1 MSQEVQPQKSSFGST
16 VAGYMAFPAV
26 STTLTGIS
34 ALKHGKGIKGAVKN
48 MNIDGYKAINASLK
62 NSGVDVFTRSQ
73 ALALGH
79 DTYKG
84 FVKAD
89 SKLTKK
95 LAKLDK
101 KGLPLKE
108 KFLNLF
114 RKNKKTVGDLE
125 AKYLK
130 TYENAPEN
138 LANAKKAIKEA
149 GENFSEK
156 TAKNLDDVLKVD
168 GNKFGK
174 IAKETAEGAVKTG
187 AKASAKGFGKYVKN
201 NFKRELSWKHGKFN
215 IIMTAVSF
223 IPNVLNDVIP
233 TFKEKGF
240 KEGMKSVGKT
250 LVKAGTDLV
259 SYAAGGALGRAV
271 GAAIG
276 TVICPGA
283 GSAVGA
289 AVGDMIG
296 SMVVGGTATSTMEKV
311 LDGDKEEAVQDQIPQ
326 DQIAQNQ
333 IAQNQTI
340 QGQAPEQITQTGN
353 EPAQIAQNTQTN
365 IENNNIQTD
374 IQNSENQAPSF
385 EEAKA
390 GVTNAIEEKPKSRY
404 IKPQNGV
411 YHTAWVNELN
421 KQKQQQALN
430 YKA

>member
-16 VAGYMAFPAV
+16 VAGYAAFPAF
-26 STTLTGIS
+26 STACIATS
-34 ALKHGKGIKGAVKN
+34 ALKHGKSIKGAVKN
-48 MNIDGYKAINASLK
+48 MNIDGYKAINESLK
-62 NSGVDVFTRSQ
+62 NSGVDVFTRSE

-79 DTYKG
+79 ETYKG
-84 FVKAD
+84 FVKNDA
-89 SKLTKK
+89 KLAKK

-101 KGLPLKE
+101 RGLPLKE
-108 KFLNLF
+108 KFFNLF
-114 RKNKKTVGDLE
+114 RKNKKTVADLE
-125 AKYLK
+125 TKYLNAYK
-130 TYENAPEN
+130 DAPEN

-168 GNKFGK
+168 GKKFGK
-174 IAKETAEGAVKTG
+174 IAQETAESATKTG
-187 AKASAKGFGKYVKN
+187 VKGFGKYVKN

-215 IIMTAVSF
+215 IIMTALQF
-223 IPNVLNDVIP
+223 IPNVINDVIP

-259 SYAAGGALGRAV
+259 SYAAGGALGRAI

-289 AVGDMIG
+289 TVGDMIG
-296 SMVVGGTATSTMEKV
+296 SMIVGGTATAKMEKA
-311 LDGDKEEAVQDQIPQ
+311 LDGDKKEKVTQE
-326 DQIAQNQ
+326 QIAQASTETNQ
-333 IAQNQTI
+333 ASTEVNQASTDVQNNAIQNDNVQDISQTEIAQNNEAII
-340 QGQAPEQITQTGN
+340 QN
-353 EPAQIAQNTQTN
+353 EPKT
-365 IENNNIQTD
+365 
-374 IQNSENQAPSF
+374 F

-390 GVTNAIEEKPKSRY
+390 NVTNSIDEKPKSRY

-411 YHTAWVNELN
+411 YHTAWVNDLN
-421 KQKQQQALN
+421 KQKMQQQEAQQGLN
-430 YKA
+430 YQA